1 MVETLAEW
9 LNWSPRLLQGLWVS
23 LQVTLLALALG
34 IPLGLL
40 LAVLSSVRN
49 RIVKWITIL
58 YIEIGRGMPA
68 IVMLQMV
75 YFGLPD
81 VGVVLSSYSATVVAL
96 ALTTSAYT
104 SEIIRAGLRAVPEG
118 EIEAAAALGLKP
130 WDTLRYIVA
139 PQGLRIAL
147 PTLLGFAILILQ
159 VSSLAFTL
167 GLPELLSQAYSIGAS
182 TFKYLSVLALAGVMY
197 LIITVPGGWLVEA
210 LEKRMSRHL
219 RA

>member
-1 MVETLAEW
+1 MELLTEW
-9 LNWSPRLLQGLWVS
+9 LSWSPRLLEGLWVS
-23 LQVTLLALALG
+23 VQVTLLALLIG
-34 IPLGLL
+34 VPLGLG
-40 LAVLSSVRN
+40 LAVLSGVRN
-49 RIVKWITIL
+49 RAVKWIVIV
-58 YIEIGRGMPA
+58 YVEIGRGMPA

-81 VGVVLSSYSATVVAL
+81 VGIVLTSYSATVVAL

-118 EIEAAAALGLKP
+118 ELEAAAALGLKQ

-147 PTLLGFAILILQ
+147 PTLLGFSILILQ

-167 GLPELLSQAYSIGAS
+167 GLPELLSQAYSIGAA
-182 TFKYLSVLALAGVMY
+182 TFKYLSVLTLAGVMY
-197 LIITVPGGWLVEA
+197 LIITVPGGWLVEGF
-210 LEKRMSRHL
+210 EKRMSKHL
-219 RA
+219 A

>member
-1 MVETLAEW
+1 MELQEIIGW
-9 LNWSPRLLQGLWVS
+9 LPRLLEGLS
-23 LQVTLLALALG
+23 LSVQVTLLALLLG

-40 LAVLSSVRN
+40 LAVLTESRS
-49 RIVKWITIL
+49 RIVRWLTIV
-58 YIEIGRGMPA
+58 YVEIGRGMPA

-81 VGVVLSSYSATVVAL
+81 VGIVLDSYLATVVAL

-104 SEIIRAGLRAVPEG
+104 SEIIRAGLRSVNEG
-118 EIEAAAALGLKP
+118 ELEAAAALGLKT
-130 WDTLRYIVA
+130 WDILRFILA
-139 PQGLRIAL
+139 PQGLRVAL

-167 GLPELLSQAYSIGAS
+167 GLPELLSQAYSIGAA
-182 TFKYLSVLALAGVMY
+182 TFKYLPVLTVAGIMY
-197 LIITVPGGWLVEA
+197 LLITVPGGWLVEN

-219 RA
+219 T

>member
-1 MVETLAEW
+1 METLTNW
-9 LNWSPRLLQGLWVS
+9 LEWSPTMLQGLWVS
-23 LQVTLLALALG
+23 LQVTLLALLFG
-34 IPLGLL
+34 VPLGLV
-40 LAVLSSVRN
+40 LAVLSGFKN
-49 RIVKWITIL
+49 RVVKWIVII
-58 YIEIGRGMPA
+58 YIEVGRGMPA
-68 IVMLQMV
+68 LVMLQMV

-81 VGVVLSSYSATVVAL
+81 AGIVLSSYTATVVAL

-118 EIEAAAALGLKP
+118 EIEAANALGLKSS
-130 WDTLRYIVA
+130 DTMRFIIA
-139 PQGLRIAL
+139 PQGFRIAL

-182 TFKYLSVLALAGVMY
+182 TFQYLSALTLAGIMY
-197 LIITVPGGWLVEA
+197 LIITVPGGWLVEG

-219 RA
+219 V